1 VVCAGNEAVEV
12 EEEALKSSESHEI
25 KDQESNDDGLMIL
38 SKVLRT
44 EGNDLFVQNVEWVK
58 SKCVDVM
65 WARVPV
71 ARGAC
76 DVERMRSHLRATG
89 ERTGA

>member
-1 VVCAGNEAVEV
+1 MG
-12 EEEALKSSESHEI
+12 
-25 KDQESNDDGLMIL
+25 L

-65 WARVPV
+65 WVTVPV
-71 ARGAC
+71 ARARAISK
-76 DVERMRSHLRATG
+76 ERGSTCARQANVPELDEESR
-89 ERTGA
+89 